1 MTSYFTTRVWTAK
14 PGQGKQVRLAL
25 AEFTRIVAGIPGASV
40 RVFQDRDRPER
51 YVTFGEWPDPAA
63 FAAFA
68 NHPDMATV
76 GSALRAALA
85 ERYPDD
91 KHIDMDEV
99 TASPRPG

>member
-1 MTSYFTTRVWTAK
+1 M
-14 PGQGKQVRLAL
+14 
-25 AEFTRIVAGIPGASV
+25 

-68 NHPDMATV
+68 NYPDMAPVSPT
-76 GSALRAALA
+76 LRAALA
-85 ERYPDD
+85 EQYPDD

-99 TASPRPG
+99 TARPG